1 MAATRAA
8 VATGWLMLALASA
21 AWAGPVTLQ
30 AQSLLA
36 TPGTITVDRE
46 NVTAVQF
53 CDTIGWLA
61 YKAPW
66 LHAQVSQQD
75 RRVLLLDASAA
86 SGEASMAVWVDG
98 ESTPLQLLVRASGTT
113 LANHLYF
120 VSCAGQPQK
129 PAAQSNGPQPAGSR
143 PASVGGGTAAGG
155 AVASRTPASS
165 PTSSGAPETTWDS
178 FVSGLSPR
186 QWDLLKALIA
196 SPTADTDA
204 AFTAS
209 LSPAQAAA
217 WATLAP
223 AAHLAPPAGAAAE
236 PGTSGQAPA
245 PAMEQPAPSW
255 LVWQARAAR
264 GNGDLIVAYTVTN
277 TGNAEVVLDGVRLQ
291 VLDAAG
297 KPLPG
302 VSVSRQDTS
311 GFEGRVAPGG
321 LESGVIRVPAASSDE
336 VTVRWPV
343 VEIGAG
349 TTYVLNAHLQAT
361 R

>member
-1 MAATRAA
+1 MATRAA
-8 VATGWLMLALASA
+8 VATGWLVLSLASA
-21 AWAGPVTLQ
+21 VWAGPVTLQ
-30 AQSLLA
+30 ARSLLA
-36 TPGTITVDRE
+36 TPGVIAVDRE

-120 VSCAGQPQK
+120 VSCAGQK
-129 PAAQSNGPQPAGSR
+129 PAEPTQGPQ
-143 PASVGGGTAAGG
+143 GTAAQGAPQPGAAAGG
-155 AVASRTPASS
+155 AVRPGPA
-165 PTSSGAPETTWDS
+165 TREAGTSGAPPATWDA
-178 FVSGLSPR
+178 FVSGLSSR
-186 QWDLLKALIA
+186 QWDLLRALIA
-196 SPTADTDA
+196 SPTVDAYA

-209 LSPAQAAA
+209 LGPSQASA

-223 AAHLAPPAGAAAE
+223 AAHLAPPAGAE
-236 PGTSGQAPA
+236 TQPGTPVQAPA
-245 PAMEQPAPSW
+245 PAPEQAAPSW

-264 GNGDLIVAYTVTN
+264 GNGDLLVAYTVTN
-277 TGNAEVVLDGVRLQ
+277 TGNAEVVLDGARLQ

-349 TTYVLNAHLQAT
+349 TTYVLNAHLQAPP
-361 R
+361 